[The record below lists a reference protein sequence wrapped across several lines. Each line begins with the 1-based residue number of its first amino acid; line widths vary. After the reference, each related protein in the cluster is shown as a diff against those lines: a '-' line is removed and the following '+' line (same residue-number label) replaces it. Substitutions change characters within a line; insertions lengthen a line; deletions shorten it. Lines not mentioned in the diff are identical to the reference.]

1 MEKPTTNS
9 EHSLVIQGKFSE
21 AISRTLFANH
31 QVFQHIVVSC
41 WEEDKDS
48 IAELM
53 QASSADLTNVTFV
66 FSSLEDLVN
75 TAAHQSISRQV
86 VTTNRGL
93 QEVRTFW
100 VTKMRSDEFYDLTS
114 WVKKFPKENSD
125 STPRKDKA
133 SRKSGMGKILFS
145 NFIVRPWNYHKFH
158 ISDHLF
164 GGPTEI
170 IRKAFES
177 LDRGDSPGAKTSK
190 GLSERVSS
198 TPESLIG
205 KELFTQALK
214 FTGEVEEPRSRTR
227 TLGCESTWK
236 SFSRHFDLVDLHH
249 LGRFE
254 VRANQAGVEGVT
266 SLRSLASIFSSQGRN
281 LDFYHYK
288 TLNSLSPKPKWL
300 HKLSTILRY
309 ALREVFVR
317 R

>member
-1 MEKPTTNS
+1 
-9 EHSLVIQGKFSE
+9 V
-21 AISRTLFANH
+21 
-31 QVFQHIVVSC
+31 
-41 WEEDKDS
+41 
-48 IAELM
+48 
-53 QASSADLTNVTFV
+53 
-66 FSSLEDLVN
+66 
-75 TAAHQSISRQV
+75 
-86 VTTNRGL
+86 
-93 QEVRTFW
+93 
-100 VTKMRSDEFYDLTS
+100 RSDEFYDLSS
-114 WVKKFPKENSD
+114 WVKKFPERNSD
-125 STPRKDKA
+125 SSPPKGKT
-133 SRKSGMGKILFS
+133 SRNEGLGRILFS